1 MALTETIGILDWVL
15 NGTQVGAKI
24 MMLRKTWWAPIFGL
38 CIQVFPILYAVFNS
52 QWGFLIT
59 PLVLIPI
66 YGAHIKPWYLE
77 RYEHEFA
84 ESHLEEYLLEEHFKH
99 PGWNPEIARKY
110 LSIHGTEEEQE
121 KYGRSIS

>member
-1 MALTETIGILDWVL
+1 MALAESVGILDWLL

-38 CIQVFPILYAVFNS
+38 IIQVFPVLYAIVNE

-66 YGAHIKPWYLE
+66 YGAHIKPWYSE
-77 RYEHEFA
+77 RYEHEFVV
-84 ESHLEEYLLEEHFKH
+84 EHGEEYILEEHFKH
-99 PGWNPEIARKY
+99 PDWNSHIARKY
-110 LSIHGTEEEQE
+110 LGLHGTDEEKE
-121 KYGRSIS
+121 KYGEDSS